1 MDLLVLAKEPIAGLV
16 KTRLCPPCSPSEA
29 AAIAEAALAD
39 TLQAAVASGAD
50 RVVVSLDGRPGAWC
64 PAGVEVVDQGQGTL
78 SDRLAAT
85 WRSTRGPALQI
96 GMDTPQADASILAA
110 AMAQLVD
117 GPDTAVLGQAVDGG
131 WWAVG
136 MLEPHPEVFAGV
148 PTSQTDTG
156 RRQLSRLVESGLA
169 TGLLPRL
176 RDVDAWA
183 DAVAVAALCPGS
195 RFGSAVRRVS
205 ETAA

>member
-1 MDLLVLAKEPIAGLV
+1 MDLLVLAKEPIAGRA
-16 KTRLCPPCSPSEA
+16 KTRLCPPCHPSEA

-39 TLQAAVASGAD
+39 TLDAAVASGAE

-85 WRSTRGPALQI
+85 WRATRGPALQI
-96 GMDTPQADASILAA
+96 GMDTPQADASVLAA

-117 GPDTAVLGQAVDGG
+117 GPDAAVLGEALDGG
-131 WWAVG
+131 WWAIG
-136 MLEPHPEVFAGV
+136 LLKPHPRVFADV
-148 PTSQTDTG
+148 PTSQPDTG
-156 RRQLSRLVESGLA
+156 RRQLARLLESGLTA
-169 TGLLPRL
+169 GLLPQL
-176 RDVDAWA
+176 QDVDTWA

-195 RFGSAVRRVS
+195 RFETAVRRAT